1 MEIPEG
7 RKKRNTAIKHEM
19 VSPMTSIL
27 ELSSQDISA
36 REIDGPRV
44 GADLDEVDVIK
55 QEAVATAVAVRGE
68 PSINRWLDI
77 QAEQDTPAVE
87 DIQEQDQAVRDN
99 SRRKQSRSLA
109 Q

>member
-1 MEIPEG
+1 MAASDSL
-7 RKKRNTAIKHEM
+7 KTKCSLLFT
-19 VSPMTSIL
+19 V
-27 ELSSQDISA
+27 
-36 REIDGPRV
+36 IDLVQAAAERR
-44 GADLDEVDVIK
+44 
-55 QEAVATAVAVRGE
+55 EAVATAVAVRGE
-68 PSINRWLDI
+68 PSINRLLDI